1 MASVQLTHGMTEYEL
16 EGPEGGPLV
25 LLLHGGSVPMWT
37 WDRQVPALGAAGFR
51 TLRYDMYGKGKSA
64 KPSVAYDRD
73 LFKGQLLDLLE
84 QLGVKDPVHLVGF
97 SFGGATATNFTAA
110 HPDKVR
116 TLALIAPVFRFDEGN
131 TLVRAARI
139 PVVGELFMRFV
150 VMKKGAD
157 RASRLWSGAEGTERY
172 AALFRNQLGR
182 PGFEQAFLSFLRS
195 NALGDYSAAYREL
208 GQAGRK
214 ALLIWG
220 TSDEDIPAAHIER
233 IRKLVPLARYHELPG
248 ISHGAVF
255 QAPTRI
261 NALLLGHLLDR
272 AVH

>member
-1 MASVQLTHGMTEYEL
+1 
-16 EGPEGGPLV
+16 
-25 LLLHGGSVPMWT
+25 
-37 WDRQVPALGAAGFR
+37 
-51 TLRYDMYGKGKSA
+51 MYGKGKSA
-64 KPSVAYDRD
+64 NPSVAYDRD

-84 QLGVKDPVHLVGF
+84 RLGVKDPVHLVGF

-116 TLALIAPVFRFDEGN
+116 TLALIAPVFRFEEGN
-131 TLVRAARI
+131 TLVRTARI
-139 PVVGELFMRFV
+139 PLVGELFMRFV

-157 RASRLWSGAEGTERY
+157 RASRLWSGAEGAERY
-172 AALFRNQLGR
+172 AALFRNQLSR

-195 NALGDYSAAYREL
+195 DALGDYSAAYRSL

-220 TSDEDIPAAHIER
+220 TSDEDIPAAHIEQ
-233 IRKLVPLARYHELPG
+233 IRNSFLSPNTTNSPESAMAQCFRRPRASMRCCSG
-248 ISHGAVF
+248 ICSIGQSLRVDAVV
-255 QAPTRI
+255 
-261 NALLLGHLLDR
+261 

>member
-1 MASVQLTHGMTEYEL
+1 MEL
-16 EGPEGGPLV
+16 
-25 LLLHGGSVPMWT
+25 
-37 WDRQVPALGAAGFR
+37 
-51 TLRYDMYGKGKSA
+51 
-64 KPSVAYDRD
+64 
-73 LFKGQLLDLLE
+73 
-84 QLGVKDPVHLVGF
+84 KDPVHLVGF

-116 TLALIAPVFRFDEGN
+116 TLALIAPVFRFEEGN
-131 TLVRAARI
+131 TLVRTARI
-139 PVVGELFMRFV
+139 PLVGELFMRFV

-157 RASRLWSGAEGTERY
+157 RASRLWSGAEGAERY
-172 AALFRNQLGR
+172 AALFRNQLSR
-182 PGFEQAFLSFLRS
+182 PGFEQAFLSFMRS
-195 NALGDYSAAYREL
+195 DALGDYSAAYRGL

-220 TSDEDIPAAHIER
+220 TSDEDIPAAHIEQ
-233 IRKLVPLARYHELPG
+233 IRKLVPLARYHELAG

-255 QAPTRI
+255 QAATRI